1 MITFSKL
8 SQTADSVFKLESP
21 ENDMPIFGF
30 KRRLALGVMCLTI
43 LIGSLDTTILNI
55 ALPDLV
61 LHLKATNVQL
71 EWIVDSYAVVTAGL
85 LIFAGSLGDRIGRK
99 VLLVAGLIV
108 FAIGSVLSAFSGSVL
123 SLIIGRS
130 IMGIGSACTM
140 PATLAL
146 ITSMFRR
153 QSERALAIGI
163 WSGTEGIG
171 IALGPI
177 AGGWLLA
184 HFWWGSVFLINVP
197 IAVIAAI
204 SAALLIPNYKSSKKI
219 HSDIKGVI
227 LSVMGISL
235 FLWGIIEAP
244 LSGWFSA
251 SVIIPLIAGGFGM
264 FLFMVWEFRA
274 KHPMLDTRL
283 FKKSRFSVALASEG
297 LIIFVL
303 MGLLFLMTQYLQFS
317 LGFTP
322 FAAGI
327 RILPVAIILGVAAPI
342 STFIDKYLGTKITVA
357 GAMLIIALGC
367 YMLSLTTIHSTYND
381 VLFGLIVVG
390 LGSGLAF
397 PPATEAVM
405 GTLKSENTGVGSATN
420 SAAMQ
425 LGGALGVGIIGTALT
440 SRYQGNLSKVLM
452 GHNIP
457 PVALNAIKGSLG
469 GALAVAHI
477 AGGTSGKLLAA
488 AANSAFISGMDL
500 GLQVGSV
507 VAVVAAVLIIGF
519 LPSRNIHLNV
529 PDTKDKLRRSED
541 SSSQSLKSTD
551 KNRAKCIL

>member
-1 MITFSKL
+1 
-8 SQTADSVFKLESP
+8 
-21 ENDMPIFGF
+21 
-30 KRRLALGVMCLTI
+30 
-43 LIGSLDTTILNI
+43 
-55 ALPDLV
+55 
-61 LHLKATNVQL
+61 
-71 EWIVDSYAVVTAGL
+71 
-85 LIFAGSLGDRIGRK
+85 
-99 VLLVAGLIV
+99 
-108 FAIGSVLSAFSGSVL
+108 
-123 SLIIGRS
+123 
-130 IMGIGSACTM
+130 
-140 PATLAL
+140 
-146 ITSMFRR
+146 
-153 QSERALAIGI
+153 
-163 WSGTEGIG
+163 
-171 IALGPI
+171 
-177 AGGWLLA
+177 
-184 HFWWGSVFLINVP
+184 
-197 IAVIAAI
+197 
-204 SAALLIPNYKSSKKI
+204 
-219 HSDIKGVI
+219 
-227 LSVMGISL
+227 
-235 FLWGIIEAP
+235 
-244 LSGWFSA
+244 
-251 SVIIPLIAGGFGM
+251 
-264 FLFMVWEFRA
+264 
-274 KHPMLDTRL
+274 
-283 FKKSRFSVALASEG
+283 
-297 LIIFVL
+297 